1 MSAIPPAG
9 SGSSG
14 GQPSPSAGAPAV
26 PDLDDPAQL
35 VAAVREVS
43 LRLLGGGVQRSTM
56 TQLQKLARDNVG
68 DYPWRDVTRRI
79 LAEPI
84 DEQRLVQ
91 QALVQQRDWIW
102 RGGRETPGPGI
113 GYRTKGFFA
122 KLVAQ
127 TIFLSIW
134 ALVLAVTLLALK
146 HKFGFDLYQVLEFF
160 YSTFPSL
167 KPQ

>member
-14 GQPSPSAGAPAV
+14 GPGNPPAGGSAA

-43 LRLLGGGVQRSTM
+43 LRLLGGGVPRSTM
-56 TQLQKLARDNVG
+56 TQLQKLARENVG
-68 DYPWRDVTRRI
+68 DYPWRDVTKRM

-91 QALVQQRDWIW
+91 QALLQQRDWIW

-146 HKFGFDLYQVLEFF
+146 HKFGFDLYQVLDFL
-160 YSTFPSL
+160 YATFPAL